1 MNSNSHKNV
10 AMLGGVAIAI
20 AIVALVIP
28 VALREI
34 SAQQPN
40 ANTTQTNPMR
50 APVIP
55 QLNGSVN
62 VLEQSN
68 QFIQDNVRVPFA
80 TALQTAQTEVGNGT
94 AISGN
99 LGVAQGYL
107 VYIFKVAN
115 FDAQTSRTVIV
126 DAGNG
131 AVLYTSRDMPL
142 FFGGGLGC
150 RVGGFGGGGGG
161 QHMGFGNHWGNQD
174 RGSGQTS
181 TDINNGQ
188 PTRNPIVVSPTIG
201 V

>member
-1 MNSNSHKNV
+1 MDSNSHKNV
-10 AMLGGVAIAI
+10 AVLGGLAIAI
-20 AIVALVIP
+20 AIAVLVIP

-55 QLNGSVN
+55 QLNGSV
-62 VLEQSN
+62 LEQSN
-68 QFIQDNVRVPFA
+68 QFVQDNVRVPFA

-99 LGVAQGYL
+99 LGVVQGYL
-107 VYIFKVAN
+107 VYIFKLAN

-131 AVLYTSRDMPL
+131 SVLYTSGDMPL

-150 RVGGFGGGGGG
+150 RGGGFGGGGGG
-161 QHMGFGNHWGNQD
+161 HHMSFGNNWGNQD
-174 RGSGQTS
+174 RGGGQTS